1 MSTDP
6 AQLRAEIDATRANL
20 SDDVDTLT
28 DYVAPSN
35 VARRQTDKV
44 KDAFTNAKESVM
56 GKADDVRS
64 SVQGSGG
71 NHDVKGS
78 AKDAQGKAK
87 SATRGNPLA
96 AGLIALGAGWLIG
109 AALPSS
115 EKEKELAA
123 TVKANAGPAVEQA
136 KQAAKESAE
145 NLKPQAQE
153 AAQSVKGSAQG
164 AAQEVKDHGQSAAQD
179 VKGSAQDAKDQVQ
192 QSR

>member
-44 KDAFTNAKESVM
+44 KDKLTSAKESVM

-64 SVQGSGG
+64 SVGGSGG
-71 NHDVKGS
+71 GPDVKGNAQE
-78 AKDAQGKAK
+78 AKVRAK

-109 AALPSS
+109 AALPASQ
-115 EKEKELAA
+115 KEQELAA
-123 TVKANAGPAVEQA
+123 TAKAHAGPVVEEA
-136 KQAAKESAE
+136 KQAAQESAE

-164 AAQEVKDHGQSAAQD
+164 AASEVKDHGQSAAQD
-179 VKGSAQDAKDQVQ
+179 VKGSAQGAKDQVQ

>member
-6 AQLRAEIDATRANL
+6 AELRAQIDATRANL

-28 DYVAPSN
+28 DRVAPSN

-44 KDAFTNAKESVM
+44 KDKLTSAKESVM
-56 GKADDVRS
+56 GKADDVRAS
-64 SVQGSGG
+64 AQGSGG
-71 NHDVKGS
+71 GPDVKGR
-78 AKDAQGKAK
+78 AQDAQGKAK

-109 AALPSS
+109 AAMPSS
-115 EKEKELAA
+115 EKEKQLAA
-123 TVKANAGPAVEQA
+123 TAKAHAGPAVEQA
-136 KQAAKESAE
+136 KQAAQESAQ
-145 NLKPQAQE
+145 NLKPQAQD

-164 AAQEVKDHGQSAAQD
+164 AATEVKDHGQSAAQD
-179 VKGSAQDAKDQVQ
+179 VKGSAQGAKDQVQ